1 MTTTPTSAI
10 INVSSNVSLF
20 NTEFIDVL
28 VYYSPV
34 ILSFCVL
41 IISVFY
47 QTYKGVFLF
56 GFVAIFGLLR
66 LIFINSLTSLF
77 NPTTSSINKNCS
89 SFSSLQ
95 KYKTDGFIVFFVTF
109 VTGYILAPIFIY
121 KKYNNISVILFLGIY
136 MLGVIIKNV
145 TDGCSDL
152 STTLTNMIYGVGSV
166 AASIFFLMS
175 VGMSNMLF
183 NEDLFSDAT
192 VCSMPSNQTFKCSVY
207 KNGEVISSST
217 MKSNS

>member
-1 MTTTPTSAI
+1 MTTPLTTPTSAI
-10 INVSSNVSLF
+10 INVSSNENVF

-47 QTYKGVFLF
+47 QTIKGIFLF

-66 LIFINSLTSLF
+66 LLFINSLFS
-77 NPTTSSINKNCS
+77 PTTPPINKNCS

-95 KYKTDGFIVFFVTF
+95 KYSTDGFVVFFVTF
-109 VTGYILAPIFIY
+109 VTGYILAPIIIY

-145 TDGCSDL
+145 IDDCSDL
-152 STTLTNMIYGVGSV
+152 STTLINMIYGVGSV
-166 AASIFFLMS
+166 AASIFFLMFIGLS
-175 VGMSNMLF
+175 DMLF

-207 KNGEVISSST
+207 KNGEIISSST